1 MLHKTKGIVLN
12 FIKYRETSIITKI
25 YTADFGLQTYI
36 VNGVRSAKSK
46 QKIALYQPLTQLD
59 LVVYKKPHGDINRL
73 SEVKCASHY
82 TSIPFDIRKSTLAM
96 FITEILGKALKEEAE
111 DSALFYFIAESLM
124 TLDRLEQGFE
134 SFHIQF
140 MCRLSTYLGFSILSA
155 EEVFEQVHSHANHT
169 TLAQLEKETLNKLIV
184 SPYDDAPPSNGKIRR
199 ELVMLLIQFYHL
211 HIASFGDVKSLSILT
226 EVLH

>member
-12 FIKYRETSIITKI
+12 FIKYRETSIIAKI

-36 VNGVRSAKSK
+36 VNGVRTAKSK

-73 SEVKCASHY
+73 SEVKCSSHY
-82 TSIPFDIRKSTLAM
+82 SSIPFDIRKSTLAM
-96 FITEILGKALKEEAE
+96 FITEILSKALKEEAE
-111 DSALFYFIAESLM
+111 DRALFAFIAESLM
-124 TLDRLEQGFE
+124 VLDKLEHGFE

-140 MCRLSTYLGFSILSA
+140 MCRLSTHLGFSILSA
-155 EEVFEQVHSHANHT
+155 EEVFEQVHIHANHT
-169 TLAQLEKETLNKLIV
+169 TLARIEKETLDQLI
-184 SPYDDAPPSNGKIRR
+184 SSSYDTAPPANSKIRR
-199 ELVMLLIQFYHL
+199 DLVMLLIQFYKL

>member
-46 QKIALYQPLTQLD
+46 QKIALYQPLTKLD
-59 LVVYKKPHGDINRL
+59 LVVYKKPHADINRL
-73 SEVKCASHY
+73 SEVKCSSHY

-96 FITEILGKALKEEAE
+96 FITEILGKALKVEAE
-111 DSALFYFIAESLM
+111 DKALFDFIADSLM
-124 TLDRLEQGFE
+124 ALDQLEQDFE

-155 EEVFEQVHSHANHT
+155 EEVFEQVHIHANHT
-169 TLAQLEKETLNKLIV
+169 TLARLEKETLDKLI
-184 SPYDDAPPSNGKIRR
+184 SSSYEKAPPSNGKVRR
-199 ELVMLLIQFYHL
+199 ELAMLLVRFYQL